1 MLAST
6 TPATSTAALATSTLP
21 PVVLMHGM
29 GDAGTSEGMRSVAEA
44 IRQAFPGRHVVSLD
58 VANGMDSALVTMDAQ
73 VAAIAAAVAADKRLA
88 GGFDAVGLSQGALLM
103 RAFVERHGGDYKVRK
118 LFSLCGPQEGI
129 GRCPQ
134 VAMYQALCPVF
145 EMDPYGAEVPIAF
158 SGYWKDVR
166 DEKAYLEHNHFLPD
180 VNNERPRRNE
190 TYRENMLALE
200 AYVLVHATAD
210 SMIVPR
216 ESELHGFFA
225 WGDTTRARSCRWR
238 RATATRRTRSG
249 SRRWPRAAAS
259 TAAPST
265 ATTCSSTARSSRSRC
280 CRCWGDAKGR
290 VELALVWSHTQAS
303 AAGSSML
310 LAAEQD
316 ADHLPRRAR
325 EATDPRARARRFSLV
340 AGAAASTFATV
351 AATGAA
357 AGASAGAATRAATG
371 EGEEGASSSA
381 ARTHSS

>member
-1 MLAST
+1 MTEPVEPEDFHYRRLGAPRPRAFGLALVGFTALLFVLPLVAPPRRAIPSDAVAPPFSALAPVLAST
-6 TPATSTAALATSTLP
+6 TPATSTAALATSSTLP

-225 WGDTTRARSCRWR
+225 WGDTTGRKIVPMEASDGYATDAIGLKTLAESGRLHRRSFD
-238 RATATRRTRSG
+238 G
-249 SRRWPRAAAS
+249 
-259 TAAPST
+259 
-265 ATTCSSTARSSRSRC
+265 
-280 CRCWGDAKGR
+280 
-290 VELALVWSHTQAS
+290 
-303 AAGSSML
+303 
-310 LAAEQD
+310 
-316 ADHLPRRAR
+316 DHLQFNRS
-325 EATDPRARARRFSLV
+325 FL
-340 AGAAASTFATV
+340 
-351 AATGAA
+351 
-357 AGASAGAATRAATG
+357 
-371 EGEEGASSSA
+371 EEQVLPLLG
-381 ARTHSS
+381 

>member
-1 MLAST
+1 
-6 TPATSTAALATSTLP
+6 
-21 PVVLMHGM
+21 
-29 GDAGTSEGMRSVAEA
+29 
-44 IRQAFPGRHVVSLD
+44 
-58 VANGMDSALVTMDAQ
+58 
-73 VAAIAAAVAADKRLA
+73 
-88 GGFDAVGLSQGALLM
+88 M

-129 GRCPQ
+129 GRRPQ

-225 WGDTTRARSCRWR
+225 WGDTTGRKIVPMEASDGYSDGRDRA
-238 RATATRRTRSG
+238 
-249 SRRWPRAAAS
+249 
-259 TAAPST
+259 
-265 ATTCSSTARSSRSRC
+265 
-280 CRCWGDAKGR
+280 
-290 VELALVWSHTQAS
+290 
-303 AAGSSML
+303 
-310 LAAEQD
+310 QD
-316 ADHLPRRAR
+316 AGRERPPPPPLLRRRPPAVQPLVPRG
-325 EATDPRARARRFSLV
+325 
-340 AGAAASTFATV
+340 AGAAA
-351 AATGAA
+351 
-357 AGASAGAATRAATG
+357 AGVTL
-371 EGEEGASSSA
+371 
-381 ARTHSS
+381 

>member
-1 MLAST
+1 MTMGDTEPDDFHYRRYDAPRPRAFGLALVGFAALVCVLPLVAPPRRAIPIDAVAPPLSAPPLSAPVLAST
-6 TPATSTAALATSTLP
+6 TPATSTAAHATSTLP

-225 WGDTTRARSCRWR
+225 WGDTTGRKIVPMEASDGYATDAIGLKTLAESGRLHRRSFD
-238 RATATRRTRSG
+238 G
-249 SRRWPRAAAS
+249 
-259 TAAPST
+259 
-265 ATTCSSTARSSRSRC
+265 
-280 CRCWGDAKGR
+280 
-290 VELALVWSHTQAS
+290 
-303 AAGSSML
+303 
-310 LAAEQD
+310 
-316 ADHLPRRAR
+316 DHLQFNRS
-325 EATDPRARARRFSLV
+325 FL
-340 AGAAASTFATV
+340 
-351 AATGAA
+351 
-357 AGASAGAATRAATG
+357 
-371 EGEEGASSSA
+371 EEQVLPLLGL
-381 ARTHSS
+381 